1 MMMEVRPRVALG
13 VLLHVF
19 SGEKEY
25 LTLYIYQNQVV
36 VVVNNGIREFS
47 TYVSPRQEI
56 CDGNWHNITVIRDGN
71 VVQLDV
77 DSEVN
82 HVVGSV
88 HETAQNSSSPVFIGG
103 APDSMLPHSLFSRR
117 GYTGCMRNL
126 SVNES
131 PVSFSKAA
139 LISGAVGVGAC
150 PAA

>member
-1 MMMEVRPRVALG
+1 MVIEVRPRVASG

-19 SGEKEY
+19 TGEKEY
-25 LTLYIYQNQVV
+25 LTLYTYQNQVV

-56 CDGNWHNITVIRDGN
+56 CDGNWHKITVIRDGN
-71 VVQLDV
+71 MVQLDV

-82 HVVGSV
+82 HVVGPV
-88 HETAQNSSSPVFIGG
+88 GEAAQNSSSPVFIGG
-103 APDSMLPHSLFSRR
+103 APDSMLPHSLHSRR

-139 LISGAVGVGAC
+139 LVSGAVGVGAC